1 MIRDKPTAPAVAG
14 GLPPAPGKA
23 VRDKHRVLMELN
35 PDLRE
40 QRAKPGDT
48 IVYEGDVASFFLLVV
63 KGWVSLTKSLED
75 GETQIIDVL
84 MDGDFALIAANGATM
99 LPYSAE
105 ALDHVRYFVFTE
117 EMINGPQ
124 PEAAALRS
132 HLAANIAVTQS
143 RTAELLLRL
152 GHGTAEQRVCYALL
166 ELFLRLEA
174 VGKTQEAN
182 FSIPMTQKQLG
193 QFTGLSNV
201 HICRTLR
208 RFARNGL
215 IRTKGRT
222 QVEIIDLQAICR
234 MADVDLEALRS
245 EIILDKSA

>member
-1 MIRDKPTAPAVAG
+1 M
-14 GLPPAPGKA
+14 PGKT
-23 VRDKHRVLMELN
+23 VHDKQRVLMELN

-63 KGWVSLTKSLED
+63 EGWVALTKSLED
-75 GETQIIDVL
+75 GETQIVDVL
-84 MDGDFALIAANGATM
+84 MDGDFALITANGATL

-105 ALDHVRYFVFTE
+105 ALDEVRYVAFTQ

-193 QFTGLSNV
+193 MFTGLSNV

-215 IRTKGRT
+215 VRTRGRTK
-222 QVEIIDLQAICR
+222 VEIIDLEAICR
-234 MADVDLEALRS
+234 IAGVDLEMLRS
-245 EIILDKSA
+245 EIILDESA